1 MLSSL
6 VGEKEV
12 FENKGNIFEDN
23 ESHGAEGNDLVNLFS
38 MFDNPSQQ
46 SKEEPLKEE
55 ENNSEPDTGD
65 ESEKEDIPQIMEY

>member
-1 MLSSL
+1 M

-23 ESHGAEGNDLVNLFS
+23 ESSSAEGNGPANLFS

-55 ENNSEPDTGD
+55 ENNSEPDIDG
-65 ESEKEDIPQIMEY
+65 ESEKEDIPPIMEY